1 MAEETNNSGKGF
13 GEEGSFASKLVDGF
27 QKTFGLQNEV
37 NSEARKAVSK
47 LGTQVKFTQDLIN
60 KNRKKL
66 EKIAETDSD
75 VAKFL
80 DSFDNTN
87 FAKMEELRQEIMQ
100 GNKISEKDG
109 KFLANTFQEL
119 QSTFGSLGVDGLE
132 QDLGTVMKQLQETI
146 MSDELDRETQ
156 REFLNDFIGVV
167 ENAQDLSED
176 QLATLEL
183 LKEEQKK
190 GFNFEAE
197 QLETLNDI
205 FQFFE
210 ESKIGEIKQQ
220 GTLDDMSRK
229 FSSFLVNQDEIKTAL
244 EEQQFD
250 GEALVDILKDG
261 LDSEL
266 GMGISD
272 LLLGALGLPGL
283 ATALKGAGD
292 FAKKA
297 KNLITNGFS
306 KIFGKSGILS
316 RIFGKGGFIGKAVG
330 KFAKI
335 FGSVTK
341 VFGSVSKIAGPVLKA
356 SKFLKAIPVV
366 GTIIAAVMGIFD
378 AVSGFFNADEISG
391 KSAEMLTLGDK
402 IQASISSFISGLTFG
417 FLKAEDIFQWFDKAK
432 ESLFGEEGFFSGVG
446 DFFTGVIDGVK
457 NFDAMEFVDSTIESV
472 TTGIGDFFSSFTD
485 FIVEGIDEM
494 IKKVKEISVKDFLPD
509 SLTSFFGGDDDAKA
523 KEEFDRLQKEEPS
536 FLSKIF
542 SSDDDNVSPPPSTRA
557 IQRTETADIGSTAS
571 TAMSRE
577 ETVRA
582 RSNQQSSQ
590 AQVVPVPV
598 GGAESGGKTPN
609 KRNQID
615 DMQLS
620 AISVG
625 LLD

>member
-146 MSDELDRETQ
+146 NSDELDRETQ